1 MDERRRKLLPQKVNS
16 SSHKHFRAA
25 NCPAL
30 TLLYDGGCPLCLRE
44 VELLGRKDRQ
54 RHGEQLKLA
63 FVDIDQ
69 PEYNPDSYA
78 GISYREAMGR
88 IHAIDASG
96 AVLRD
101 VDVFRRAYDLIG
113 MGWLYAPTQ
122 WPLLRPLTN
131 LAYGI
136 WADMRLRITGRPS
149 LDSLCQ
155 GRKGSC
161 SIN

>member
-1 MDERRRKLLPQKVNS
+1 MNT
-16 SSHKHFRAA
+16 SSHKHL
-25 NCPAL
+25 NEGDCPAL

-54 RHGEQLKLA
+54 RHGERLKLA
-63 FVDIDQ
+63 FWT
-69 PEYNPDSYA
+69 S
-78 GISYREAMGR
+78 ISPNTTQIATPASAIEKLWGR

-101 VDVFRRAYDLIG
+101 VDVFRRAYELIG
-113 MGWLYAPTQ
+113 LGWLYAPTQ

-136 WADMRLRITGRPS
+136 WADIRLRITGRPS
-149 LDSLCQ
+149 LESLCQ
-155 GRKGSC
+155 GRKDIC
-161 SIN
+161 RRD

>member
-1 MDERRRKLLPQKVNS
+1 
-16 SSHKHFRAA
+16 
-25 NCPAL
+25 
-30 TLLYDGGCPLCLRE
+30 

-54 RHGEQLKLA
+54 RHGECLKLA

-101 VDVFRRAYDLIG
+101 VEVFRRAYELIG

-149 LDSLCQ
+149 LESLCQ
-155 GRKGSC
+155 GRKDIC
-161 SIN
+161 RRD

>member
-1 MDERRRKLLPQKVNS
+1 MSS
-16 SSHKHFRAA
+16 SSHKHFNAA

-54 RHGEQLKLA
+54 RHGECLKLA

-78 GISYREAMGR
+78 GISYREAMGG
-88 IHAIDASG
+88 IHTIDACG

-131 LAYGI
+131 HAYGI